1 MTESVS
7 DTARHVAARVNAF
20 GQPIGIDLPGWAPPP
35 VPAREPIAGGRLV
48 ELVPLRSELHAT
60 DLWAANATAAD
71 DRSWTYLPAGP
82 FATFEAH
89 REWIATA
96 AESDDPLHYAVVD
109 RASGRA
115 VGMAAYLRIMPASG
129 SIEVGWIHYSP
140 ALARTAGATEAMYLM
155 MRHAFA
161 LGYRRYEWKCDS
173 LNEPSRA
180 AARRLGFT
188 YEGTFR
194 QATVY
199 KGRSR
204 DTAWFS
210 IVDADWPRLCAAY
223 ERWLDS
229 ANFDADRQQRTR
241 LSDMTSTALRGDRG

>member
-1 MTESVS
+1 MN
-7 DTARHVAARVNAF
+7 VNAF
-20 GQPIGIDLPGWAPPP
+20 GQPVGADLPGWAPPP
-35 VPAREPIAGGRLV
+35 APERQPIAGGRLV
-48 ELVPLRSELHAT
+48 TLVPMRPDLHAE
-60 DLWAANATAAD
+60 DLWSSNATAAD
-71 DRSWTYLPAGP
+71 ERSWTYLPAGP
-82 FATFEAH
+82 FTTFEAH
-89 REWIATA
+89 RDWIVSA
-96 AESDDPLHYAVVD
+96 AQSDDPLHYAVVET
-109 RASGRA
+109 ASGRA
-115 VGMAAYLRIMPASG
+115 VGMAAYLRIMPAAG

-199 KGRSR
+199 KGRTR

-210 IVDADWPRLCAAY
+210 IVDSEWPRLRAAF
-223 ERWLDS
+223 ERWLDPE
-229 ANFDADRQQRTR
+229 NFDEHGCQRAR
-241 LSDMTSTALRGDRG
+241 LSELTAAALRDLRS

>member
-1 MTESVS
+1 MKSVGV
-7 DTARHVAARVNAF
+7 TAGQGAARVNPF
-20 GQPIGIDLPGWAPPP
+20 GQPIGADLPGWAPPP
-35 VPAREPIAGGRLV
+35 APSRDPIAGGRLV
-48 ELVPLRSELHAT
+48 ELVPMRPEVHAE
-60 DLWAANATAAD
+60 DLWSSNATAAD

-82 FATFEAH
+82 FATFDAH
-89 REWIATA
+89 REWIAA
-96 AESDDPLHYAVVD
+96 AAGSDDPLHYAVVEMA
-109 RASGRA
+109 RGRA

-155 MRHAFA
+155 MRHAFS

-199 KGRSR
+199 KGRTR

-210 IVDADWPRLCAAY
+210 ILDSEWPRLRLAY
-223 ERWLDS
+223 EQWLDP
-229 ANFDADRQQRTR
+229 ANFDAQRQQRAR
-241 LSDMTSTALRGDRG
+241 LSELTVAALRSDQS